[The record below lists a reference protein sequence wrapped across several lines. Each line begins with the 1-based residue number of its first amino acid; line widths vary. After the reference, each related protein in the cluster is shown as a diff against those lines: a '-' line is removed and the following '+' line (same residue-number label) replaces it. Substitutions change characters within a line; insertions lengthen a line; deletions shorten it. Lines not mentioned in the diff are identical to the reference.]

1 MSKEKLKKYGTTFHF
16 ASQFLGKSH
25 MEATTALYSICRE
38 IDDIA
43 DINENSELAR
53 NELLH
58 LKESLERGTPDHPIA
73 VQAFAIAPSLSI
85 DVLVE
90 LIDGAIL
97 DTYAVGIRTELELLQ
112 YCYQVAGTVGL
123 LMCDLFEVQDPIARH
138 HAIDLGVAMQLTN
151 ICRDVKEDAK
161 NNRRYLPLELIG
173 DLSPIEIL
181 SASEEA
187 KLSIKKAVSHLLHEA
202 DIRYKSGISGLCFLP
217 PQPRIAI
224 LMAAL
229 IYREIGVLIEDRN
242 FNIWLGRVH
251 TSTKRKLMVA
261 CRGVLVFM
269 FSRKVHRYQGYHDS
283 SLHRG
288 LSLRPGVH
296 WAS

>member
-25 MEATTALYSICRE
+25 IEVTAALYSICRE

-43 DINENSELAR
+43 DINEDSELAR
-53 NELLH
+53 DELLR
-58 LKESLERGTPDHPIA
+58 LKESLERGTGDHLIA
-73 VQAFAIAPSLSI
+73 VQAFAIKPSLSI

-97 DTYAVGIRTELELLQ
+97 DTYAVNIETELELLQ

-123 LMCDLFEVQDPIARH
+123 LMCDLFEVQDPTARH

-151 ICRDVKEDAK
+151 ICRDVAEDAK
-161 NNRRYLPLELIG
+161 NNRRYLPSEFTG
-173 DLSPIEIL
+173 DLSPTEIL
-181 SASEEA
+181 NASKKA
-187 KLSIKKAVSHLLHEA
+187 KLSVQKAVSHLLNEA
-202 DIRYKSGISGLCFLP
+202 DIRYRSGISGLCFLP
-217 PQPRIAI
+217 TQPRLAI
-224 LMAAL
+224 LMATL
-229 IYREIGVLIEDRN
+229 VYREIGVLIEDRN
-242 FNIWLGRVH
+242 FNIWLGRVR
-251 TSTKRKLMVA
+251 TSRKRKLMVA
-261 CRGVLVFM
+261 CRGLLVFI
-269 FSRKVHRYQGYHDS
+269 FSRKVHLYQGYHDS

-288 LSLRPGVH
+288 MSLRPGVH